1 MEHSSLGVCVCVGTD
16 QASLEWAEGD
26 KVYDLVLYSQVTD
39 CGSWSKEVAEGFR
52 GRGGWEGLIRAYKYP
67 IQSNLH
73 VDSLSA

>member
-39 CGSWSKEVAEGFR
+39 SGSWSKEVAEGSR
-52 GRGGWEGLIRAYKYP
+52 GRGG
-67 IQSNLH
+67 
-73 VDSLSA
+73 